1 MTEKNIQSMPSATT
15 LTPLKQNVGGKSELM
30 DAGKILTE
38 LLQIKKGD
46 MVGDLGAG
54 GGLFLLQAARL
65 VGDQGQVYAVDVV
78 KNILSELESKARLSG
93 LNNIK
98 TVWSNLELIGATKI
112 NSESLDS
119 AILVNVLYQS
129 QKHFEIMSESTRL
142 LKKGAKLLVIDWADN
157 DLSFGPAKE
166 RLAKPENVIS
176 LASQMDLE
184 LAQQFKAGPY
194 HFGLIFIKK

>member
-1 MTEKNIQSMPSATT
+1 MDQLLQTQTPST
-15 LTPLKQNVGGKSELM
+15 KQNFSPKNVGGKSELM
-30 DAGKILTE
+30 DAGKILTDF
-38 LLQIKKGD
+38 LQLKKGD

-78 KNILSELESKARLSG
+78 KNILSELESKARISG

-98 TVWSNLELIGATKI
+98 TVWSNLEIIGATKI
-112 NSESLDS
+112 NNQSLDA

-129 QKHFEIMSESTRL
+129 QKHFEILSEATRL
-142 LKKGAKLLVIDWADN
+142 LKAGAKLLVIDWADN

-166 RLAKPENVIS
+166 RLAQPNKIIDIANQLS
-176 LASQMDLE
+176 LE
-184 LAQQFKAGPY
+184 LVQQFKAGPY